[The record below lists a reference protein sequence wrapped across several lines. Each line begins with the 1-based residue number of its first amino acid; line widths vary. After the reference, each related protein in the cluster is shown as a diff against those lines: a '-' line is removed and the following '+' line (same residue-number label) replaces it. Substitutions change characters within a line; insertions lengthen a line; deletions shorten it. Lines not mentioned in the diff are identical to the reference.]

1 MKVNLKI
8 KNDNTVE
15 TVPHEVE
22 SINIFQFQKAL
33 KAIKNILGIVNEDE
47 ALKQTFNDMFARE
60 NDDQEISPQY
70 VISRAAGAFEAVLLE
85 IPDEGFDLLATL
97 SGIEKKTLMEQ
108 KVEDV
113 FDIYDAVLEV
123 NDIEKIV
130 ERAKKSF
137 AATKSATKF
146 MRKRVEATAQKQA

>member
-1 MKVNLKI
+1 MKVNI
-8 KNDNTVE
+8 KVKQDNTVE
-15 TVPHEVE
+15 TIQHEVQ
-22 SINIFQFQKAL
+22 SINVFQFQKTL
-33 KAIKNILGIVNEDE
+33 KGIKNIIGIINEDE
-47 ALKQTFNDMFARE
+47 ALKQTFTDMFAAE
-60 NDDQEISPQY
+60 NQDEELSVTY
-70 VISRAAGAFEAVLLE
+70 VIARAAGAFEAVLIN
-85 IPDEGFDLLATL
+85 IPDEGFELLATL
-97 SGIEKKTLMEQ
+97 SGLEKKTLMEQ

-137 AATKSATKF
+137 AATKKATKF